1 MKRFLF
7 STLSFLAAALGVC
20 ANPLW
25 EGAEYLALGY
35 MSSDTS
41 QKALMYFDG
50 SGNQLGYVRLETS
63 NYAGATSIAFGSGI
77 VPNLSGGDGLM
88 LLRSANNFASTS
100 NFVTIN
106 LYDNPLTTSIDN
118 GAQLARQSGCTYAV
132 LGVASNSSTDY
143 IDVAKQIDR
152 AQNGLVTLLVDRYNK
167 ETNELMAS
175 YVYKYSMPDTLSAG
189 SMVNRVQTETQENR
203 WDIGNVEVV
212 NFASGIFTTEA
223 TADMPNQFALLDVGG
238 NIRIYVGSDL
248 DVNVSLV
255 NGFSIVQEGKEIVSI
270 WGDDNYTLTVLYDD
284 NSVLE
289 YDSRT
294 GELNGNSYSMNT
306 DYTILDVVKV
316 GSIVVPE
323 PAQYALAFGVFA
335 ILFAVWRKR
344 R

>member
-1 MKRFLF
+1 MRIPVNVIEFIFMKKIISLI
-7 STLSFLAAALGVC
+7 SLSLISAASVL
-20 ANPLW
+20 ANPIW
-25 EGAEYLALGY
+25 EGAEYMALGY
-35 MSSDTS
+35 LTDDAS

-63 NYAGATSIAFGSGI
+63 NYAGATSIAFGSG
-77 VPNLSGGDGLM
+77 
-88 LLRSANNFASTS
+88 
-100 NFVTIN
+100 

-152 AQNGLVTLLVDRYNK
+152 AQNGLVTLLVNRYNK

-203 WDIGNVEVV
+203 WDIGNVEIV